1 MNPHYIKSRFVRQ
14 KQSTKSSIEDNTPEE
29 EELKKYRELI
39 EKLDGEFK
47 NKTSKVKINSMYS
60 TSINTGGASNGN
72 NKSSYMRR
80 TASRTK
86 EVVNDRDFLIT
97 FMNNDTMPILPKNMH
112 LLSDNDTNQSI
123 SDENKY
129 KNLADLMIED
139 RETVVETHFVRNVDD
154 KMILKLYTA
163 LSRKSKEIF
172 MDENHEEQSKNRVLF
187 HKLNNIKMP
196 KHEIN
201 DPSLNDNNKDNNFNI
216 SNDSNQ
222 DNDNPDLLFNDID
235 ENNNIIN
242 ENNEEK
248 KDNEEINKLEFNE
261 NCKYNKKNNENII
274 KIPTLE
280 KYNPYQDKYHSRRFH
295 KFRPKNL
302 WDPEI
307 DGDFLAYINHNII
320 CIEDIYNPN
329 KEKIVNI
336 NNIREE
342 EIKPIEAK
350 EIFYDNNSTN
360 PNKSEN
366 NTQNLDDN
374 EAKEEDKNKS
384 VDNSQKKE
392 LSNIEEEENENRTKN
407 KFCEFKDRHPN
418 LIEISLPVDHNKQK
432 VNNFHNELKD
442 IFYNRINE
450 VGEFSE
456 DIFPPKGIDLK
467 PLKIYRYALNNERN
481 EEVSTDRIT
490 ILSSVKSSEP
500 PTPKSKKTDKN
511 NIKRKKTMFDI
522 SKPIKNRKI
531 ITNDNF
537 IKKKSQD
544 NLNSNLN
551 FNFSYLLRKENEKGE
566 IENKK
571 EMSKENE
578 EGNKNQNNIANFSL
592 IEKKS
597 QNNNE
602 DSIDKKSLSDNLNNI
617 FNFNNN
623 NENKDNIKEINE
635 ESIKK
640 ENQSSILNEENENIS
655 NLQKVQN
662 SNNVSNENLNY
673 ALNQE
678 NILSFSKNSDN

>member
-248 KDNEEINKLEFNE
+248 KDNEEIN
-261 NCKYNKKNNENII
+261 
-274 KIPTLE
+274 
-280 KYNPYQDKYHSRRFH
+280 
-295 KFRPKNL
+295 
-302 WDPEI
+302 
-307 DGDFLAYINHNII
+307 
-320 CIEDIYNPN
+320 
-329 KEKIVNI
+329 
-336 NNIREE
+336 
-342 EIKPIEAK
+342 
-350 EIFYDNNSTN
+350 
-360 PNKSEN
+360 
-366 NTQNLDDN
+366 
-374 EAKEEDKNKS
+374 
-384 VDNSQKKE
+384 
-392 LSNIEEEENENRTKN
+392 
-407 KFCEFKDRHPN
+407 
-418 LIEISLPVDHNKQK
+418 
-432 VNNFHNELKD
+432 
-442 IFYNRINE
+442 
-450 VGEFSE
+450 
-456 DIFPPKGIDLK
+456 
-467 PLKIYRYALNNERN
+467 
-481 EEVSTDRIT
+481 
-490 ILSSVKSSEP
+490 
-500 PTPKSKKTDKN
+500 
-511 NIKRKKTMFDI
+511 
-522 SKPIKNRKI
+522 
-531 ITNDNF
+531 
-537 IKKKSQD
+537 
-544 NLNSNLN
+544 
-551 FNFSYLLRKENEKGE
+551 
-566 IENKK
+566 
-571 EMSKENE
+571 
-578 EGNKNQNNIANFSL
+578 
-592 IEKKS
+592 
-597 QNNNE
+597 
-602 DSIDKKSLSDNLNNI
+602 SI
-617 FNFNNN
+617 
-623 NENKDNIKEINE
+623 
-635 ESIKK
+635 
-640 ENQSSILNEENENIS
+640 
-655 NLQKVQN
+655 
-662 SNNVSNENLNY
+662 
-673 ALNQE
+673 
-678 NILSFSKNSDN
+678 